1 VPNAAPKT
9 SRPDGVGLLVMA
21 TVLVGLCLRG
31 PIVGIPPLIG
41 QIGAD
46 LDLSGTTAGL
56 ITSLPLV
63 CFAVGSPLVAP
74 LAQRLGL
81 DRSLLVALVVL
92 GLAVALRPWGGLPLL
107 LAGTVVAGMAITV
120 GNVLLPVVV
129 RRDAGGRTKG
139 VMAASTSSYGM
150 GAALAAAVAVPM
162 AGYLGWRG
170 ATASLAVLV
179 ALALAAWLV
188 WMRRGAEG
196 VADVRAGDLGGGRV
210 TSSGPAR
217 ATAPSGAAG
226 PAVAAGPAGAAAAGT
241 AGTRPSVWTM
251 PSAWWLAL
259 FFGMQATLFYSVS
272 AWLPP
277 MLVDEAGVSEA
288 TAGSGVSLFHLL
300 GILGTLAV
308 PAMLSWFG
316 DARRV
321 GLVIAA
327 GWAVLLLGVVL
338 LPAPWLVWIVVGG
351 VAQGAGI
358 GLALTLV
365 AVRPVDVD
373 YGRSL
378 SAMVQGAGYG
388 LAAVGPVLIGWLAS
402 LTDGWTLPAAVLVAA
417 AVALGLAGLLAGDE
431 LPIGAPRG

>member
-1 VPNAAPKT
+1 MT
-9 SRPDGVGLLVMA
+9 
-21 TVLVGLCLRG
+21 TVLIGLSLRG

-41 QIGAD
+41 RIGAE
-46 LDLSGTTAGL
+46 LELTGTAAGL

-63 CFAVGSPLVAP
+63 CFAVGSPLVAL
-74 LAQRLGL
+74 LARRLGL
-81 DRSLLVALVVL
+81 DRTLLVALVVL

-107 LAGTVVAGMAITV
+107 LAGTVLVGLAITV
-120 GNVLLPVVV
+120 GNVLLPVLV

-139 VMAASTSSYGM
+139 VMAASTSSYGL

-162 AGYLGWRG
+162 AGSLGWRG

-179 ALALAAWLV
+179 ALALVMWLV
-188 WMRRGAEG
+188 RMRRGATG
-196 VADVRAGDLGGGRV
+196 PGGAGSGRGRAGGVGA
-210 TSSGPAR
+210 SG
-217 ATAPSGAAG
+217 
-226 PAVAAGPAGAAAAGT
+226 AGPAGSAASAPAATSATSGTAAGSAAAAG
-241 AGTRPSVWTM
+241 AERSVWTM

-259 FFGMQATLFYSVS
+259 FFGLQAALFYSVS

-288 TAGSGVSLFHLL
+288 TAGTAVSLFHLL

-321 GLVIAA
+321 GLIIAA
-327 GWAVLLLGVVL
+327 GWVVLLLGVVL
-338 LPAPWLVWIVVGG
+338 LPGTWLLWVVVGG

-358 GLALTLV
+358 GLGLTLV

-402 LTDGWTLPAAVLVAA
+402 STDGWALPVTVLVAA
-417 AVALGLAGLLAGDE
+417 AVALGLAGLFAGNE
-431 LPIGAPRG
+431 RPIGVPRG